1 MGDMLSGSEFFA
13 VALTVIAFCIG
24 LACQKKWKKAVFNP
38 IMIGAA
44 LVMLTLWALDI
55 PVEQYQQDCKPLSY
69 LITPATICL
78 AIAFYEQLQKL
89 KNHIFA
95 ILIGVVGGTMS
106 SLLSV
111 WLMSEWFGFGEVL
124 TTSLLPKSITTA
136 IGVVIS
142 DQAGGIGALTTAVII
157 ITGILGNITGPQLA
171 KLFRLRDPISQGVG
185 FGTAAHV
192 IGTTRAMELSPL
204 TGAVSSLSLTLA
216 GVITALVLPFA
227 LQ

>member
-1 MGDMLSGSEFFA
+1 MGEILSGSGFFA
-13 VALTVIAFCIG
+13 VALTVMAFCIG

-69 LITPATICL
+69 LLTPATICL

-89 KNHIFA
+89 KKHLLA
-95 ILIGVVGGTMS
+95 ILIGVTGGTLS

-111 WLMSEWFGFGEVL
+111 WLMSKWFGFNEVL

-157 ITGILGNITGPQLA
+157 VTGILGNITGPQLA

-185 FGTAAHV
+185 FGTASHV
-192 IGTTRAMELSPL
+192 IGTTRAAEISPL
-204 TGAVSSLSLTLA
+204 AGAVSSLSLTLA